1 MHVKEKEKN
10 SFQEKKD
17 CFVLF
22 SKAASI
28 FLRSTLALM
37 SSFNS
42 SGGGFLGGIYLS
54 DYK

>member
-1 MHVKEKEKN
+1 MHVRDIKYFT
-10 SFQEKKD
+10 FQDNKIFD
-17 CFVLF
+17 LF
-22 SKAASI
+22 SEAAWI
-28 FLRSTLALM
+28 FLRTTLALM